1 MVAAL
6 NGGVARGGGAAR
18 PLADDRAEGPV
29 TGGAASP
36 VACAADEDAAVGS
49 ITEGARPVASAANR
63 DGTAVGPVAKA
74 ASADNAACGPGSWA
88 GVATWSMSIA
98 AGGHGTFTR

>member
-29 TGGAASP
+29 TGGAARP
-36 VACAADEDAAVGS
+36 VASAVDEDAAVGS
-49 ITEGARPVASAANR
+49 ITEGARPVAGAAGR
-63 DGTAVGPVAKA
+63 DGSAVGPVAKA
-74 ASADNAACGPGSWA
+74 A
-88 GVATWSMSIA
+88 TWSRSIA